1 MKKFFSLSFLALIFA
16 AHAYAWDMGA
26 YVENDRA
33 AKGIK
38 DSTFIWKDKQEQP
51 EAVADSSMAL
61 TSEQLKQLT
70 NDINY
75 HARRGFYFS
84 IGFSIGIASLSNTEN
99 DWHNKKT
106 IHTFSG
112 QSLPY
117 NENRFGYYFANRISI
132 YGAFGLGIGYGTF
145 ESSSNDKKETNAD
158 VMSMRSL
165 LGLGAEIYPFQDKES
180 NLYGLYLG
188 LCVGGAVQKVQ
199 EHKKGNYLIDYT
211 YYFNNPSIDS
221 FSNTFARIEVGYD
234 YWFNRRWKTGFV
246 FSYAFGK
253 YDSDDDDNL
262 ITTSHNFDFTIRI
275 AR

>member
-1 MKKFFSLSFLALIFA
+1 
-16 AHAYAWDMGA
+16 
-26 YVENDRA
+26 
-33 AKGIK
+33 
-38 DSTFIWKDKQEQP
+38 
-51 EAVADSSMAL
+51 
-61 TSEQLKQLT
+61 
-70 NDINY
+70 
-75 HARRGFYFS
+75 
-84 IGFSIGIASLSNTEN
+84 
-99 DWHNKKT
+99 
-106 IHTFSG
+106 
-112 QSLPY
+112 
-117 NENRFGYYFANRISI
+117 
-132 YGAFGLGIGYGTF
+132 
-145 ESSSNDKKETNAD
+145 
-158 VMSMRSL
+158 MSMRSL